1 MQMQK
6 DIFFIKKV
14 RKSSS
19 KKIEIHKKILCIFFI
34 FIYEPPIPIQNI
46 RSGRT
51 VRGASKNPRGLY
63 VRGVVKKVHNF

>member
-19 KKIEIHKKILCIFFI
+19 KKIEIHKKYCASFLFL
-34 FIYEPPIPIQNI
+34 YTSPPIPIQNI

-51 VRGASKNPRGLY
+51 VRGHSKNPRGLY

>member
-1 MQMQK
+1 MQK

-19 KKIEIHKKILCIFFI
+19 KKIEIHKKLLCIFFI

-51 VRGASKNPRGLY
+51 GRGHSKNPRGLY

>member
-51 VRGASKNPRGLY
+51 VCGASKNSHGILRE
-63 VRGVVKKVHNF
+63 GVGIIFF

>member
-6 DIFFIKKV
+6 DIFFIKKFGKV
-14 RKSSS
+14 RTKNRDTQ
-19 KKIEIHKKILCIFFI
+19 KIIVHLF
-34 FIYEPPIPIQNI
+34 FIYEPPIPIQKI

-51 VRGASKNPRGLY
+51 GRGHSKNPRGLY